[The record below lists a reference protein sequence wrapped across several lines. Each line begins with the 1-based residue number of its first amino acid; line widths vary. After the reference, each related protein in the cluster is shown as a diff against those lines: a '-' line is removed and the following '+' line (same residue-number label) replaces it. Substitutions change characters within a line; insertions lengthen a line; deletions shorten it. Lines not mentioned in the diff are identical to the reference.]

1 MIMSIPDEGY
11 SRDMLQVLNLIS
23 MFSLPC
29 WTEMSITNSLFI
41 IRVMCWVTV
50 YVVYNSSL
58 FLNTDDFWP
67 LCT

>member
-41 IRVMCWVTV
+41 IRVMC
-50 YVVYNSSL
+50 
-58 FLNTDDFWP
+58 
-67 LCT
+67 